1 MLQNRQLIRFV
12 ADVIQQAFDEAGI
25 DARAAVLNR
34 LADDFLELVA
44 GQAGHQKLRLADR
57 LGQSAKRRAIADKV
71 RAHGQDDP
79 RIARRIPA
87 CREKKLHECDRLLA
101 PERFHGA
108 ILPLRRF
115 GVTEEL
121 FELVNHEDQRLV
133 LEPLDFGN
141 DVDKTPA
148 RSPDQ
153 MLDAASLEVQNAAI
167 IFRAGRIFESEIMQQ
182 VDQALDW
189 AVLG

>member
-1 MLQNRQLIRFV
+1 MLEPQFSIGLRMTSSNWSRV
-12 ADVIQQAFDEAGI
+12 KP
-25 DARAAVLNR
+25 
-34 LADDFLELVA
+34 
-44 GQAGHQKLRLADR
+44 GHQKLRLADR

-141 DVDKTPA
+141 DVDKTPGSIA
-148 RSPDQ
+148 
-153 MLDAASLEVQNAAI
+153 
-167 IFRAGRIFESEIMQQ
+167 
-182 VDQALDW
+182 
-189 AVLG
+189 